1 MNKRGKL
8 VLRDVIFMLIIFSGI
23 IALASLLVTQMGT
36 TYDNVGMVDS
46 FNQDT
51 IGKTQLTE
59 TGNKWEG
66 IAEDLSG
73 KNGIATL
80 LIGGLKAI
88 GMVLLEVITAPVTFA
103 NMLVSTLDIVG
114 VSASFKNMVGF
125 ILATLLYVV
134 IIFGIVKVF
143 LKGGDI

>member
-88 GMVLLEVITAPVTFA
+88 GMVLLEVIIAPVTFA